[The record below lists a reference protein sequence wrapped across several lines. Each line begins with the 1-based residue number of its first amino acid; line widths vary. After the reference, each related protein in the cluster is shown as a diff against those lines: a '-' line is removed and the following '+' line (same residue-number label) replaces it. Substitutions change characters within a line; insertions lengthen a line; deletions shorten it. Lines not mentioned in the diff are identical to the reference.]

1 MIRQLVDGKSVFNTK
16 SMRGL
21 LMTSA
26 ASLSFVGMATP
37 ANAQDIVEEDD
48 GEVVITVIARKN
60 AESLQDV
67 PVTVTAIGGEQ
78 LDRYQVDQIADVVN
92 RIPSLTV
99 LTGGSGAGGAI
110 TLRGVGSSA
119 ISAAFDSSVA
129 FNFDG
134 VQVSSARIVQAGF
147 FDTQQIEVLK
157 GPQSLYFGKSA
168 SAGVFSIRS
177 ADPTADWEVG
187 GKGSYE
193 FEEKGYTIGGYIS
206 GPITDTLGIRVAAQY
221 NDIDE
226 LIDLEPSTP
235 ASINPRGQ
243 TNFVGRVTLQWDPA
257 DRFNANLKLNYVRN
271 RSDGANQFTDI
282 DCGADGVADP
292 STLGLFPGLVLP
304 SATTC
309 DTNDSLFVNADQAP
323 PLVGRAP
330 DQQAGRDTFAER
342 GGTPFGQTDIF
353 YGRLKFDLDL
363 SDALTLSWVSGYLDS
378 RAIDS
383 DVFGYTGTGPA
394 IFGLDEAF
402 YAANLPPIFQFPS
415 ALQAANGPGIPL
427 GIGGNIAENET
438 RQFTQELRLSSD
450 YDGMF
455 NFQVGAFYES
465 RQIEFNTSQQAV
477 NISLAGPDPVTGNT
491 FDWYKEHF
499 TKTETVSFFGSA
511 TLDIT
516 DDLEL
521 SGGIRWTDEQKVN
534 TINVPYVHSF
544 LIPFGFLQSG
554 FFAGPI
560 NFSDDNFSPEATIK
574 YRITDDINIY
584 AAYKTGFK
592 SGGIDNSALPSGGLA
607 AAAAANDF
615 SGLIFDSETTKGF
628 EIGMKGQFFDRAL
641 TLNASV
647 YRYVFDDLQVQNFDA
662 QAVQFETLN
671 AGELTSQGVDVDFNW
686 RTPLEGLSISGAFA
700 YTDAEFTDTFI
711 TDAGVDSIPG
721 NADDTDLDGRTAA
734 RAPDFSG
741 NIAIDWFIPLGDS
754 LELGLNGNL
763 AYSDSY
769 LTNEDTLN
777 DDLVQDSYVTLDGSI
792 SVGHPDSK
800 WKLSLVGVNLTDKI
814 FTTSSGGR
822 PFATDDQVVTQ
833 NRGRQVYVEASFK
846 F

>member
-1 MIRQLVDGKSVFNTK
+1 M
-16 SMRGL
+16 
-21 LMTSA
+21 
-26 ASLSFVGMATP
+26 
-37 ANAQDIVEEDD
+37 
-48 GEVVITVIARKN
+48 
-60 AESLQDV
+60 
-67 PVTVTAIGGEQ
+67 
-78 LDRYQVDQIADVVN
+78 
-92 RIPSLTV
+92 
-99 LTGGSGAGGAI
+99 
-110 TLRGVGSSA
+110 
-119 ISAAFDSSVA
+119 
-129 FNFDG
+129 
-134 VQVSSARIVQAGF
+134 
-147 FDTQQIEVLK
+147 K

-177 ADPTADWEVG
+177 ADPTASWEVG

-235 ASINPRGQ
+235 ARINPRGQ
-243 TNFVGRVTLQWDPA
+243 SNFVGRVTMQWNPV
-257 DRFNANLKLNYVRN
+257 DRFNANLKLNYIRN
-271 RSDGANQFTDI
+271 RNDGANQFTDI

-304 SATTC
+304 SANTC
-309 DTNDSLFVNADQAP
+309 DTNDSLFVNVDPAP
-323 PLVGRAP
+323 PLALRAP
-330 DQQAGRDTFAER
+330 DEQAGRDILAAR
-342 GGTPFGQTDIF
+342 GGSPFGETDIF

-378 RAIDS
+378 QAIDS

-394 IFGLDEAF
+394 IFGLDEAS
-402 YAANLPPIFQFPS
+402 YAVDLPPIFQFPS
-415 ALQAANGPGIPL
+415 ALQAANGAGVPL
-427 GIGGNIAENET
+427 GIGGNISDNQT

-455 NFQVGAFYES
+455 NFQVGAFYET

-477 NISLAGPDPVTGNT
+477 NISLAAPDPVTGNT

-499 TKTETVSFFGSA
+499 TKTETISFFGSA
-511 TLDIT
+511 TLDLT
-516 DDLEL
+516 EDLEL

-544 LIPFGFLQSG
+544 LIPFGFLRSG

-574 YRITDDINIY
+574 YRISDDVNVY

-607 AAAAANDF
+607 VAAAANDF

-628 EIGMKGQFFDRAL
+628 EIGMKGQFFDRSL

-671 AGELTSQGVDVDFNW
+671 AGELTSQGVDIDFNW
-686 RTPLEGLSISGAFA
+686 RTPVEGLSISGAVA

-711 TDAGVDSIPG
+711 TDAGPDGIPG

-741 NIAIDWFIPLGDS
+741 NIAVDWFIPLGES

-769 LTNEDTLN
+769 ITNEDTLN
-777 DDLVQDSYVTLDGSI
+777 DDLVQDSYVTLDGSV
-792 SVGHPDSK
+792 SVGDPEGK
-800 WKLSLVGVNLTDKI
+800 WKLSLVGVNLTDEI

-822 PFATDDQVVTQ
+822 PFATVDDQVVVQ
-833 NRGRQVYVEASFK
+833 NRGRQVYVEANFK